1 MVRVCWGN
9 AVCEAQHCE
18 LNSVDSGNLVYPRNR
33 YVHGQKIFDIRESNP
48 GQLDGNEL
56 GYHYPNVEW
65 HLSGEE
71 QAPVWVFNVTIA
83 IAAACVPYAVQC

>member
-1 MVRVCWGN
+1 MLSCK
-9 AVCEAQHCE
+9 
-18 LNSVDSGNLVYPRNR
+18 
-33 YVHGQKIFDIRESNP
+33 KIFDIRESNP

-83 IAAACVPYAVQC
+83 IAAACVPDTVLCSTLSNRQ

>member
-1 MVRVCWGN
+1 M
-9 AVCEAQHCE
+9 Q
-18 LNSVDSGNLVYPRNR
+18 DTSG
-33 YVHGQKIFDIRESNP
+33 GSSKKIFDIRESNP